1 MSPNS
6 PFFNW
11 FYNGPIGWP
20 LFGVIALAAAL
31 WLNLDSLRRHLPI
44 GRWWRLAVILPILL
58 LAPIVIFQ
66 FVDTVTQRIWRG
78 YSLLIVGS
86 GVLAGL
92 IPVIVAAVYTTK
104 FGGVVVC
111 PKGHAPYPKSKEM
124 CPVCARQ
131 TIPGMPGYE
140 SSLSPGGPGTDARRG
155 RKKVK
160 AWVITGKGFSFQLH
174 AGDTIIGRYDE
185 SDIRLNDA
193 AISRIHAKIVED
205 KGQFLLYDFGSTTGT
220 WLNGN
225 RVRRPE
231 ELKDGDVITLADG
244 THLVFT
250 TDPSQ
255 VKTKSKKD

>member
-1 MSPNS
+1 MSLDS
-6 PFFNW
+6 SFFNW

-20 LFGVIALAAAL
+20 LFAIIALAATL
-31 WLNLDSLRRHLPI
+31 WLNLDSLRRHLPV
-44 GRWWRLAVILPILL
+44 GRSRLVVIMPILL
-58 LAPIVIFQ
+58 LLPIVIFQ
-66 FVDTVTQRIWRG
+66 FADSVSQRALRG
-78 YSLLIVGS
+78 YSLVIVGS

-92 IPVIVAAVYTTK
+92 IPAIIAAAYTLK
-104 FGGVVVC
+104 YRGLVVC
-111 PKGHAPYPKSKEM
+111 PKGHPPYPKSKEM

-140 SSLSPGGPGTDARRG
+140 SSLTPGGPGAAAKQG

-160 AWVITGKGFSFQLH
+160 AWLITGKGFSFQLH
-174 AGDTIIGRYDE
+174 KGDTIIGRYDE

-255 VKTKSKKD
+255 VEAKTKKA

>member
-1 MSPNS
+1 MNPNS
-6 PFFNW
+6 PFINW

-20 LFGVIALAAAL
+20 LFAIIALAAIL

-58 LAPIVIFQ
+58 LLPIIIFQ
-66 FVDTVTQRIWRG
+66 FANTLSQRVMRG
-78 YSLLIVGS
+78 YNLLIVGS

-92 IPVIVAAVYTTK
+92 IPAIAAVAYTLR
-104 FGGVVVC
+104 FWGLVVC
-111 PKGHAPYPKSKEM
+111 PKGHPPYPKSKEM

-140 SSLSPGGPGTDARRG
+140 SSVAPGGPGVATKSG

-160 AWVITGKGFSFQLH
+160 AWVITGKGFSFQLYE
-174 AGDTIIGRYDE
+174 GDTIIGRYDE

-193 AISRIHAKIVED
+193 AISRIHAKIVEE
-205 KGQFLLYDFGSTTGT
+205 KGHFLLYDFGSTTGT

-225 RVRRPE
+225 RVRHPE
-231 ELKDGDVITLADG
+231 PLKDGDVINLADG
-244 THLVFT
+244 THLIFT
-250 TDPSQ
+250 IDPSQ
-255 VKTKSKKD
+255 VEAKAKGS

>member
-1 MSPNS
+1 MSLDS

-20 LFGVIALAAAL
+20 LFAIIALAAAL
-31 WLNLDSLRRHLPI
+31 WLNLDSWRRRLPI
-44 GRWWRLAVILPILL
+44 GQWWRLGVILPILL

-66 FVDTVTQRIWRG
+66 FADTVSQRAWRG
-78 YSLLIVGS
+78 NSMLIVGS

-92 IPVIVAAVYTTK
+92 IPAIIAAVYTVK
-104 FGGVVVC
+104 YEGLAVC
-111 PKGHAPYPKSKEM
+111 PKGHPPYPKSKEM

-140 SSLSPGGPGTDARRG
+140 SSLTPGGPGTAAKSG

-160 AWVITGKGFSFQLH
+160 AWVISGKGFSFQLQQ
-174 AGDTIIGRYDE
+174 GDTIIGRYEE
-185 SDIRLNDA
+185 SDIRLDDA

-205 KGQFLLYDFGSTTGT
+205 KGEFLLYDFGSTTGT

-231 ELKDGDVITLADG
+231 VLKDGDVITLADG

-255 VKTKSKKD
+255 AEAKAKKG